1 MKNMKKLLQK
11 AMVFTLSAAM
21 LVGTPMTASAAGL
34 VDLYSISDG
43 TGTVD
48 ENDNPT
54 TGTIT
59 NTDTNTG
66 FLIENNKV
74 SIVGIALDRETVNTE
89 VGTQEILKATVVL
102 DGKVTAAE
110 DIYRY
115 DEDGKKTDE
124 LICKA
129 GDITDLVVAE
139 MSKKIEWK
147 LLYTDKDGNII
158 PKMPNPADKVG
169 IVLTAGSASDRSQVT
184 LTPRAGTKDGE
195 EVTVRA
201 SIDASYYYQQS
212 DDKQNTN
219 KLQLEKEGSREGT
232 YYTADAKVS
241 VKEYTNELKWSDNKT
256 SDELT
261 LKHTLD
267 LGAKLARDPETAN
280 DAITWA
286 SSNTKVATVSATGV
300 VTAKKAGTE
309 TAPATADITA
319 VSERGKVATRT
330 ITVVQG
336 QKADEV
342 VIYIDGVE
350 TKGTV
355 PKNLSSDSA
364 SKQMKNVTAEMYV
377 KVKKAYTKDGV
388 VVDPTDKSGAV
399 IENIDGTLTNNVRV
413 KSEQWYIDAE
423 GKAQKAPKI
432 TDTITWSSNK
442 AAVATV
448 DNKGVVTLK
457 AVGTAAITAKATNG
471 KSAKINVKVTADL
484 NKLTIKNNLKKAYSG
499 QTIQMDLERDPAENK
514 DAVKWTVTK
523 KDGTVT
529 KSATINAKGVLTI
542 KNQVVDRDD
551 EIIVKVETTKA
562 VKPDQNGVKQKVS
575 TQTEAIKL
583 EQSSID
589 GITVVEGTNTTAA
602 PIAKVGLEDGKIK
615 QLVKAGTSNI
625 NVPLTKTYTA
635 KVDGD
640 GADLGATLLTWKTNK
655 PKVVSISGSGK
666 SAKITALAP
675 GKATITVSGVRSVKD
690 SKGNAKA
697 SVIKTTFTVQVKQP
711 VTTLTM
717 NKPTVTM
724 AEKYKKVGKEMVGGQ
739 NQNVTLQVAFG
750 PKNADK
756 SQKEIDSW
764 TVQKVGEDPITL
776 KIEKGKN
783 AGKNITTAKVTYT
796 MKGAKAGDVY
806 KITAKSITGATAT
819 STVTIVAPTTKVQI
833 LDKGNNDAAF
843 PKAGAQTVVG
853 KPLSIK
859 AQVQVDGVWLDA
871 GSDKAKEAYAEDVT
885 YTVNKKGIITVDKD
899 GNVYPIKKGTVTIT
913 AKTPTG
919 KKATLKV
926 NVN

>member
-34 VDLYSISDG
+34 VDLYSTSDG
-43 TGTVD
+43 TGVVGDTGSDV
-48 ENDNPT
+48 

-74 SIVGIALDRETVNTE
+74 SIVGIALDRETVDTE

-102 DGKVTAAE
+102 DGKITATG
-110 DIYRY
+110 DIFN
-115 DEDGKKTDE
+115 EKDE
-124 LICKA
+124 LIAKA
-129 GDITDLVVAE
+129 NDDITDKVVAE

-169 IVLTAGSASDRSQVT
+169 LVLTAGSASDRSQVT

-201 SIDASYYYQQS
+201 SIDASYYYEQAK
-212 DDKQNTN
+212 DDGKQNSN
-219 KLQLEKEGSREGT
+219 KLHLEKEGSREGT

-241 VKEYTNELKWSDNKT
+241 VKEYTNELSWSDGET
-256 SDELT
+256 GDT
-261 LKHTLD
+261 MQLKHTLD
-267 LGAKLARDPETAN
+267 LGALLVRDPETAN
-280 DAITWA
+280 DAITWT

-319 VSERGKVATRT
+319 VSERGKVAKRT

-342 VIYIDGVE
+342 VIFVDGVE

-355 PKNLSSDSA
+355 AKNLTSDSA
-364 SKQMKNVTAEMYV
+364 SRQMKNVTAEMYV
-377 KVKKAYTKDGV
+377 KVKKAYTKEGV
-388 VVDPTDKSGAV
+388 VVEPTDKSGVV

-413 KSEQWYIDAE
+413 KSEQWYINAE
-423 GKAQKAPKI
+423 GKAQQAPKI

-448 DNKGVVTLK
+448 DNKGVVSLK
-457 AVGTAAITAKATNG
+457 GVGTAAITAKATNG
-471 KSAKINVKVTADL
+471 KSAKISVKVTADL
-484 NKLTIKNNLKKAYSG
+484 NALAITNKLQKAYSG

-514 DAVKWTVTK
+514 DAVKWTVLK
-523 KDGTVT
+523 KDGITAS

-542 KNQVVDRDD
+542 KNQIVAEDD

-562 VKPDQNGVKQKVS
+562 VKPDKDNVKQKVS
-575 TQTEAIKL
+575 ATTAVIKL

-589 GITVVEGTNTTAA
+589 GITVVEGTNTAAA
-602 PIAKVGLEDGKIK
+602 PIAQVGLKDGKIK

-635 KVDGD
+635 KVD

-675 GKATITVSGVRSVKD
+675 GKATITVSGVRTVTD
-690 SKGNAKA
+690 TKGKVKA
-697 SVIKTTFTVQVKQP
+697 SVISTKFTVQVKQP

-717 NKPTVTM
+717 NKPAVTM
-724 AEKYKKVGKEMVGGQ
+724 VEKYKKVRGVPTLQ
-739 NQNVTLQVAFG
+739 NQKISLKVTFG

-756 SQKEIDSW
+756 SQKVIDSW
-764 TVQKVGEDPITL
+764 TIYKNGVVLEDANPVKTGKGSKQKTL
-776 KIEKGKN
+776 T
-783 AGKNITTAKVTYT
+783 AASLSYTTKEAP
-796 MKGAKAGDVY
+796 KAGDEY
-806 KITAKSITGATAT
+806 KVVVKSITGATAT
-819 STVTIVAPTTKVQI
+819 STVTIAAPTTKVQI
-833 LDKGNNDAAF
+833 LDNTTNKVFNKNSVET
-843 PKAGAQTVVG
+843 KVG
-853 KPLSIK
+853 KPLSIR
-859 AQVQVDGVWLDA
+859 AQVQVGEAWLDA

-926 NVN
+926 KVN